1 MNKLRR
7 IFNPT
12 KEEKIEDYERIIQIH
27 KEHIDECCTCKYYNP
42 PPADLPGYITDYG
55 NCELDMYFFA
65 VKVCG
70 LRGSRCDC
78 YEENIEFVEHFT
90 ELIEQLKGE

>member
-12 KEEKIEDYERIIQIH
+12 KEEKIEDYERIIEIH
-27 KEHIDECCTCKYYNP
+27 KEHYGDCCTCAYYNP

-55 NCELDMYFFA
+55 NCELDVYIFA
-65 VKVCG
+65 EKVSFAW
-70 LRGSRCDC
+70 LRPCDC
-78 YEENIEFVEHFT
+78 YEENIEFVEYFT